1 MLRKLQKIGNT
12 YYLALP
18 TKWVEE
24 NRLEKG
30 EEILLTIR
38 HDGNILIYSNRLS
51 EEKTVNIKFDK
62 YIDKRILSYYLLG
75 YHTINVISDQKF
87 AEEERKK
94 ILSITKNLIGM
105 EIVEETMNSITLHN
119 LINDASINPVKL
131 ILRLN
136 AITSTMYVE
145 IIKGFYEG
153 DESLIKQVID
163 RDNEVDR
170 LYFLMVRQIRSLL
183 QNETILN
190 KLNLTYTDCLD
201 LRIAG
206 LILEKIGD
214 ECVKIAEYLLNNKI
228 EKEKGILQTL
238 KKITEE
244 IQEIQEK
251 AIIRFLNKKSVEEI
265 KERINFLFYR
275 LDSIKDIP
283 SEFLFSLKNILNLI
297 IDICDLTIYY

>member
-12 YYLALP
+12 YYVAIP

-24 NRLEKG
+24 NKLKKG

-38 HDGNILIYSNRLS
+38 HDGNILIYSNKLP

-62 YIDKRILSYYLLG
+62 YIDRRILSYYLLG

-87 AEEERKK
+87 TEEERQK
-94 ILSITKNLIGM
+94 ILNTTKNLIGL

-119 LINDASINPVKL
+119 LINDASINPIKL
-131 ILRLN
+131 LLRLN

-145 IIKGFYEG
+145 IIKGFYEE
-153 DESLIKQVID
+153 DETLIKQVID

-214 ECVKIAEYLLNNKI
+214 ESVKIAEYLLNNKI
-228 EKEKGILQTL
+228 GKGTLQTL

-244 IQEIQEK
+244 IQEIQER

-275 LDSIKDIP
+275 LNSIKDIP

>member
-12 YYLALP
+12 YYVAIP

-24 NRLEKG
+24 NKLKKG

-38 HDGNILIYSNRLS
+38 HDGNILIYSNKLP

-62 YIDKRILSYYLLG
+62 YIDRRILSYYLLG

-87 AEEERKK
+87 TEEERQK
-94 ILSITKNLIGM
+94 ILNTAKNLIGL

-119 LINDASINPVKL
+119 LINDASINPIKL
-131 ILRLN
+131 LLRLN

-145 IIKGFYEG
+145 IIKGFYEE
-153 DESLIKQVID
+153 DETLIKQVID

-214 ECVKIAEYLLNNKI
+214 ESVKIAEYLLNNKI
-228 EKEKGILQTL
+228 GKGTLQTL

-244 IQEIQEK
+244 IQEIQER

-275 LDSIKDIP
+275 LNSIKDIP

>member
-12 YYLALP
+12 YYVAIP

-24 NRLEKG
+24 NKLKKG

-38 HDGNILIYSNRLS
+38 HDGNILIYSNKLP

-62 YIDKRILSYYLLG
+62 YIDRRILSYYLLG

-87 AEEERKK
+87 TEEERQK
-94 ILSITKNLIGM
+94 ILNTTKNLIGL

-119 LINDASINPVKL
+119 LINDASINPIKL
-131 ILRLN
+131 LLRLN

-145 IIKGFYEG
+145 IIKGFY
-153 DESLIKQVID
+153 DEDETLIKQVID

-214 ECVKIAEYLLNNKI
+214 ESVKIAEYLLNNKI
-228 EKEKGILQTL
+228 GKGTLQTL

-244 IQEIQEK
+244 IQEIQER

-275 LDSIKDIP
+275 LNSIKDIP

>member
-12 YYLALP
+12 YYVAIP

-24 NRLEKG
+24 NKLKKG

-38 HDGNILIYSNRLS
+38 HDGNILIYSNKLP

-62 YIDKRILSYYLLG
+62 YIDRRILSYYLLG

-87 AEEERKK
+87 TEEERQK
-94 ILSITKNLIGM
+94 ILNTAKNLIGL

-119 LINDASINPVKL
+119 LINDASINPIKL
-131 ILRLN
+131 LLRLN

-145 IIKGFYEG
+145 IIKGFY
-153 DESLIKQVID
+153 DEDETLIKQVID

-214 ECVKIAEYLLNNKI
+214 ESVKIAEYLLNNKI
-228 EKEKGILQTL
+228 GKGTLQTL

-244 IQEIQEK
+244 IQEIQER

-275 LDSIKDIP
+275 LNSIKDIP

>member
-12 YYLALP
+12 YYVAIP

-24 NRLEKG
+24 NKLKKG

-38 HDGNILIYSNRLS
+38 HDGNILIYSNKLP

-62 YIDKRILSYYLLG
+62 YIDRRILSYYLLG

-87 AEEERKK
+87 TEEERQK
-94 ILSITKNLIGM
+94 ILNTAKNLIGL

-119 LINDASINPVKL
+119 LINDASINPIKL
-131 ILRLN
+131 LLRLN

-145 IIKGFYEG
+145 IIKGFYEE
-153 DESLIKQVID
+153 DETLIKQVID

-214 ECVKIAEYLLNNKI
+214 ESVKIAEYLLNNKI
-228 EKEKGILQTL
+228 GKGTLQTL

-244 IQEIQEK
+244 IQEIQER
-251 AIIRFLNKKSVEEI
+251 AIIRFLNKKSVEET

-275 LDSIKDIP
+275 LNSIKDIP

>member
-12 YYLALP
+12 YYVAIP

-24 NRLEKG
+24 NKLKKG

-38 HDGNILIYSNRLS
+38 HDGNILIYSNKLP

-62 YIDKRILSYYLLG
+62 YIDRRILSYYLLG

-87 AEEERKK
+87 AEEEREK
-94 ILSITKNLIGM
+94 ILNTAKNLIGL

-119 LINDASINPVKL
+119 LINDASINPIKL
-131 ILRLN
+131 LLRLN

-145 IIKGFYEG
+145 IIKGFYEE
-153 DESLIKQVID
+153 DETLIKQVID
-163 RDNEVDR
+163 RDNDVDR

-228 EKEKGILQTL
+228 GKGTLQTL

-244 IQEIQEK
+244 IQEIQER

>member
-12 YYLALP
+12 YYVAIP

-24 NRLEKG
+24 NKLKKG

-38 HDGNILIYSNRLS
+38 HDGNILIYSNKLP

-62 YIDKRILSYYLLG
+62 YIDRRILSYYLLG

-87 AEEERKK
+87 TEEERQK
-94 ILSITKNLIGM
+94 ILNTAKNLIGL

-119 LINDASINPVKL
+119 LINDASINPIKL
-131 ILRLN
+131 LLRLN

-145 IIKGFYEG
+145 IIKGFYEE
-153 DESLIKQVID
+153 DETLIKQVID

-214 ECVKIAEYLLNNKI
+214 ESVKIAEYLLNNKI
-228 EKEKGILQTL
+228 GKGTLQTL

-244 IQEIQEK
+244 IQDIQER

-265 KERINFLFYR
+265 KERINFLSYR
-275 LDSIKDIP
+275 LNSIKDIP

>member
-12 YYLALP
+12 YYVAIP

-24 NRLEKG
+24 NKLKKG

-38 HDGNILIYSNRLS
+38 HDGNILIYSNKLP

-62 YIDKRILSYYLLG
+62 YIDRRILSYYLLG

-94 ILSITKNLIGM
+94 ILNTAKNLIGL

-119 LINDASINPVKL
+119 LINDASINPIKL
-131 ILRLN
+131 LLRLN

-145 IIKGFYEG
+145 IIKGFYEE
-153 DESLIKQVID
+153 DETLIKQVID

-228 EKEKGILQTL
+228 GKGTLQTL

-244 IQEIQEK
+244 IQEIQER
-251 AIIRFLNKKSVEEI
+251 AVIRFLNKKSVEEI

>member
-12 YYLALP
+12 YYVAIP

-24 NRLEKG
+24 NKLKKG
-30 EEILLTIR
+30 EEILLTVR
-38 HDGNILIYSNRLS
+38 HDGNILIYSNKLP

-62 YIDKRILSYYLLG
+62 YIDRRILSYYLLG

-87 AEEERKK
+87 TEEERQK
-94 ILSITKNLIGM
+94 ILNTAKNLIGL

-119 LINDASINPVKL
+119 LINDASINPIKL
-131 ILRLN
+131 LLRLN

-145 IIKGFYEG
+145 IIKGFYEE
-153 DESLIKQVID
+153 DETLIKQVID

-214 ECVKIAEYLLNNKI
+214 ESVKIAEYLLNNKI
-228 EKEKGILQTL
+228 GKGTLQTL

-244 IQEIQEK
+244 IQEIQER

-275 LDSIKDIP
+275 LNSIKDIP

>member
-12 YYLALP
+12 YYVAIP

-24 NRLEKG
+24 NKLKKG

-38 HDGNILIYSNRLS
+38 HDGNILIYSNKLP

-87 AEEERKK
+87 TEEERQK
-94 ILSITKNLIGM
+94 ILNTAKNLIGL
-105 EIVEETMNSITLHN
+105 EIVEETMSSITLHN
-119 LINDASINPVKL
+119 LINDASINPIKL
-131 ILRLN
+131 LLRLN

-145 IIKGFYEG
+145 IIKGFYEE
-153 DESLIKQVID
+153 DETLIKQVID

-214 ECVKIAEYLLNNKI
+214 ESVKIAEYLLNNKI
-228 EKEKGILQTL
+228 GKGTLQTL

-244 IQEIQEK
+244 IQEIQER

-275 LDSIKDIP
+275 LNSIKDIP

>member
-12 YYLALP
+12 YYVAIP

-24 NRLEKG
+24 NKLKKG

-38 HDGNILIYSNRLS
+38 HDGNILIYSNKLP
-51 EEKTVNIKFDK
+51 EEKTVSIKFDK
-62 YIDKRILSYYLLG
+62 YIDRRILSYYLLG

-87 AEEERKK
+87 TEEERQK
-94 ILSITKNLIGM
+94 ILNTAKNLIGL

-119 LINDASINPVKL
+119 LINDASINPIKL
-131 ILRLN
+131 LLRLN

-145 IIKGFYEG
+145 IIKGFYEE
-153 DESLIKQVID
+153 DETLIKQVID

-214 ECVKIAEYLLNNKI
+214 ESVKIAEYLLNNKI
-228 EKEKGILQTL
+228 GKGTLQTL

-244 IQEIQEK
+244 IQEIQEI
-251 AIIRFLNKKSVEEI
+251 AIIRFLNKKSVEET

-275 LDSIKDIP
+275 LNSIKDIP

>member
-12 YYLALP
+12 YYVAIP

-24 NRLEKG
+24 NKLKKG

-38 HDGNILIYSNRLS
+38 HDGNILIYSNKLP

-62 YIDKRILSYYLLG
+62 YIDRRILSYYLLG

-87 AEEERKK
+87 TEEERQK
-94 ILSITKNLIGM
+94 ILNTAKNLIGL

-119 LINDASINPVKL
+119 LINDASINPIKL
-131 ILRLN
+131 LLRLN

-145 IIKGFYEG
+145 IIKGFY
-153 DESLIKQVID
+153 DEDETLIKQVID

-214 ECVKIAEYLLNNKI
+214 ESVKIAEYLLNNKI
-228 EKEKGILQTL
+228 GKGTLQTL

-244 IQEIQEK
+244 IQEIQER
-251 AIIRFLNKKSVEEI
+251 AIISFLNKKSVEEI
-265 KERINFLFYR
+265 KERINFLSYR
-275 LDSIKDIP
+275 LNSIKDIP

>member
-1 MLRKLQKIGNT
+1 L
-12 YYLALP
+12 
-18 TKWVEE
+18 
-24 NRLEKG
+24 
-30 EEILLTIR
+30 
-38 HDGNILIYSNRLS
+38 
-51 EEKTVNIKFDK
+51 
-62 YIDKRILSYYLLG
+62 
-75 YHTINVISDQKF
+75 
-87 AEEERKK
+87 
-94 ILSITKNLIGM
+94 

-119 LINDASINPVKL
+119 LINDASINPIKL
-131 ILRLN
+131 LLRLN

-145 IIKGFYEG
+145 IIKGFY
-153 DESLIKQVID
+153 DEDETLIKQVID

-214 ECVKIAEYLLNNKI
+214 ESVKIAEYLLNNKI
-228 EKEKGILQTL
+228 GKGTLQTL

-244 IQEIQEK
+244 IQEIQER
-251 AIIRFLNKKSVEEI
+251 AIIRFLNKKSVEET

-275 LDSIKDIP
+275 LNSIKDIP

-297 IDICDLTIYY
+297 IDICDLEKTSKNR

>member
-18 TKWVEE
+18 TKWVED
-24 NRLEKG
+24 NKLKKG
-30 EEILLTIR
+30 DEVLLTIR
-38 HDGNILIYSNRLS
+38 HDGNILIYSNKPS

-75 YHTINVISDQKF
+75 YHTINVISDKKF
-87 AEEERKK
+87 TEEERKT
-94 ILSITKNLIGM
+94 ILNIAKNLVGM

-131 ILRLN
+131 LLRLN
-136 AITSTMYVE
+136 AITSTMYNE

-228 EKEKGILQTL
+228 EKGVLSVL

-244 IQEIQEK
+244 MQEIQEK

-265 KERINFLFYR
+265 KERMNFLLYR
-275 LDSIKDIP
+275 LNSIKDIP
-283 SEFLFSLKNILNLI
+283 SELLFGLKNILNLI

>member
-12 YYLALP
+12 YYVAIP

-24 NRLEKG
+24 NKLKKG

-38 HDGNILIYSNRLS
+38 HDGNILIYSNKLP

-62 YIDKRILSYYLLG
+62 YIDRRILSYYLLG

-87 AEEERKK
+87 TEEERQK
-94 ILSITKNLIGM
+94 ILNTAKNLIGL

-119 LINDASINPVKL
+119 LINDASINPIKL
-131 ILRLN
+131 LLRLN

-145 IIKGFYEG
+145 IIKGFY
-153 DESLIKQVID
+153 DEDETLIKQVID

-214 ECVKIAEYLLNNKI
+214 ESVKIAEYLLNNKI
-228 EKEKGILQTL
+228 GKGTLQTL

-244 IQEIQEK
+244 IQDIQER

-265 KERINFLFYR
+265 KERINFLSYR
-275 LDSIKDIP
+275 LNSIKDIP